1 MPTTVHDVAIL
12 ADFRFAGPEVAT
24 EVRAQADA
32 ALSTV
37 LVHVPLP
44 GDERPLPFE
53 PPVRDLIRDGLAD
66 LARDDRPV
74 TARLLVIR
82 GRRPIVEDLPDVRAQ
97 RTVAVDDPE
106 QRSGRSHLRWLAGFG
121 IRPRISAPARTLGAG
136 PPPAAPARR
145 MLLVGGDEDSLIQ
158 LTAIARRLP
167 PQVAPVIVTL
177 STGPVDGFLTE
188 HIPSRAMRRDRL
200 AHLVDLHRPDVV
212 VAGGL
217 DLGDLPEVPGVV
229 RVGLGAEAG
238 VGFDHVLV
246 PGELADG
253 AEPITLLDASDLLD
267 AAAARAELGLDDTP
281 AALVRLGEWAGTV
294 AERGFQ
300 VVRRDRAGRH
310 LRAFDL
316 VVGPA
321 DYHGFHEQ
329 LRFGVPSVFVPGPSD
344 PGGARARFA
353 QAAGVALDVAD
364 LDRATRPEVREAL
377 RRRCEELTFAN
388 GATGAATW
396 LSGLAAGRRR
406 IGG

>member
-12 ADFRFAGPEVAT
+12 ADFRFAGPEVAA

-44 GDERPLPFE
+44 GDNRPLPFGR
-53 PPVRDLIRDGLAD
+53 PVRDLIRDGLAD
-66 LARDDRPV
+66 LARDDQPV
-74 TARLLVIR
+74 EARLLVIR

-97 RTVAVDDPE
+97 RTVAVDDPGP
-106 QRSGRSHLRWLAGFG
+106 RAGRSHLRWLAGYG
-121 IRPRISAPARTLGAG
+121 IRPRISAPARPRGAG
-136 PPPAAPARR
+136 PVAPVPTRR
-145 MLLVGGDEDSLIQ
+145 MLLVGEDEDALIR

-167 PQVAPVIVTL
+167 PAVAPVIVTQ
-177 STGPVDGFLTE
+177 SSGAVDGFLTE
-188 HIPSRAMRRDRL
+188 HIPSRAVRRDRL
-200 AHLVDLHRPDVV
+200 AHLIDLHQPEVV
-212 VAGGL
+212 VVDGRWR
-217 DLGDLPEVPGVV
+217 DRPVVPGVV
-229 RVGLGAEAG
+229 WVKVGREGTE
-238 VGFDHVLV
+238 GFDHVLV

-253 AEPITLLDASDLLD
+253 AEPITLLDAGDLLD
-267 AAAARAELGLDDTP
+267 TAAARAELGLDDRP
-281 AALVRLGEWAGTV
+281 AALVRLDALVGPV

-329 LRFGVPSVFVPGPSD
+329 LRFGIPSVFVPDPRD
-344 PGGARARFA
+344 PGAARARYA
-353 QAAGVALDVAD
+353 EAAGVALTVGE
-364 LDRATRPEVREAL
+364 LDAAMRPEVRDAL

-396 LSGLAAGRRR
+396 LSGLAARRER